1 MASAIDLFAVPNLED
16 KHDKAVVLN
25 FANKPVITYAVF
37 PEFPKAGTLQGLPD
51 PTRIFYPGQSFMKEL

>member
-16 KHDKAVVLN
+16 EHNKAVVLN

-37 PEFPKAGTLQGLPD
+37 PEFPKAGTL
-51 PTRIFYPGQSFMKEL
+51 

>member
-16 KHDKAVVLN
+16 EHDKAVVLN

-37 PEFPKAGTLQGLPD
+37 PEFPKAGTL
-51 PTRIFYPGQSFMKEL
+51 